1 MLFVI
6 CTCYHLQIR
15 NLFYLKKMHSFS
27 AMWKY
32 TKQNIFHYKLYYMI
46 NPMMNIKEGMFA
58 DVNYNTMYLPPKI

>member
-1 MLFVI
+1 
-6 CTCYHLQIR
+6 
-15 NLFYLKKMHSFS
+15 MHSFS
-27 AMWKY
+27 AMWRY